1 MPLWND
7 RSEAWHEVLPGVH
20 RRILAHAPD
29 VMMVL
34 YRIDPGRQ
42 FPMHTH
48 PHTQSGVVLEGGGS
62 FQVGDAQWTLKKG
75 SAYSV
80 PGNVPHEFRADPTMP
95 VVILDVFTPRR
106 EELLHEALPADRE

>member
-7 RSEAWHEVLPGVH
+7 RTDAWHEVLPGVH

-34 YRIDPGRQ
+34 YRIAPGSL
-42 FPMHTH
+42 FPMHSH
-48 PHTQSGVVLEGGGS
+48 PHTQSGVVLEGAGV
-62 FQVGDAQWTLKKG
+62 FRVGAESWDLTTG

-80 PGNVPHEFRADPTMP
+80 PGGVPHEFRADPKRP
-95 VVILDVFTPRR
+95 VVILDVFTPPR
-106 EELLHEALPADRE
+106 EEFLSEALPADQP